1 MLQEYGEIVNITR
14 KALEFCPYEIDETIW
29 EITDDDDVTEIVKTS
44 REVDEVRKHFK
55 YFQKVREIIID
66 SQIVK
71 LYLSLSLSLSLRER
85 ERADT
90 IITREYQDLEFFPDQ
105 LQTFIERCI
114 GPQRFQM

>member
-71 LYLSLSLSLSLRER
+71 LYLSLLSFSFFISKRER
-85 ERADT
+85 ELT
-90 IITREYQDLEFFPDQ
+90 L
-105 LQTFIERCI
+105 
-114 GPQRFQM
+114 